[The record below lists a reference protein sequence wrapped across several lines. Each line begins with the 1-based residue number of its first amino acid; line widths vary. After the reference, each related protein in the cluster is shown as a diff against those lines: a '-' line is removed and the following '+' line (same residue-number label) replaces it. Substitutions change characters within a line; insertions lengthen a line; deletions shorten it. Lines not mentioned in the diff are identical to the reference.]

1 MASGNAGDTIV
12 SQTAFYGGKGTDRKI
27 GIKNSFGDAECL
39 DARKNPSQMTVLPGA
54 RKLSDSDL
62 ASLIVAMTQTP
73 DGVRWGIAKDGKL
86 YKIDNDNDITL
97 AATLP
102 NWENGTFGDL
112 AYWRLTDILYITGI
126 DRIYAYTNA
135 TRSEPSEVKTITAAA
150 SKYPTVA
157 KILVKNRLDK
167 WIGGTVDRW
176 SFKNG
181 ANGSYQLQT
190 SLQETDAHTCI
201 FLPDQSPMMRIG
213 VKFLAKGSGTVTLTV
228 HDPQHRV
235 MATKTIDASQVTTT
249 RLTYFDFDQTKL
261 GEVKNFGTEYHIHLY
276 ASDNGFTV
284 ESYETGQLY
293 GLHFKYYAALLEN
306 TRRKAHPVINWLGSK
321 LVIGNG
327 QYLAEWL
334 PSGLNEI
341 DENEFDRHRMTV
353 ETGMEITSLTSN
365 DEYVVAGCEKVS
377 SVPGRTFQEG
387 MLSFWDGLADM
398 LNFKIDTPM
407 GEPKSLYTYQN
418 ITYAVIDGAIYA
430 YTGGKQLIK
439 TRTLNDSQS
448 EYTNT
453 RDATDVYPKCM
464 AVRRGILLM
473 AYPSITTL
481 KTMRHG
487 IYSWGSVDKNYPNSF
502 YYSYDIPEATGN
514 YNSDD
519 QKLEIGGIWN
529 YGDTL
534 YYSYSVTDT
543 HTNITTYNMAIVDND
558 SRPAKKFKYES
569 LKYDGGAPWTE
580 KMVMRIG
587 VTFSRLPAGVKITPK
602 YRVDDGEWVYGTYS
616 AKQGDIEVKLEIN
629 KRFREIEFGF
639 DGEMDDTNTISPR
652 IISVQAN
659 VRSLGEER
667 KL

>member
-73 DGVRWGIAKDGKL
+73 DGVRWGIAKNGKL

-112 AYWRLTDILYITGI
+112 AYWRLTDILYITSI

-135 TRSEPSEVKTITAAA
+135 TRNEPSEVKTVTAAA

-181 ANGSYQLQT
+181 TNGSYQLQT

-201 FLPDQSPMMRIG
+201 FLPDQSPMVRIG
-213 VKFLAKGSGTVTLTV
+213 VKFLAKGNGTVTLTV

-249 RLTYFDFDQTKL
+249 GLTYFDFDQTRL
-261 GEVKNFGTEYHIHLY
+261 GEVKNFGTEYHIHLH

-284 ESYETGQLY
+284 ESYETEQLY

-306 TRRKAHPVINWLGSK
+306 TRRKAHPIINWLGSK

-327 QYLAEWL
+327 QYLVDWL

-341 DENEFDRHRMTV
+341 DENEFDRHRAIV

-377 SVPGRTFQEG
+377 SVPGRAFQEG
-387 MLSFWDGLADM
+387 MLGFWDGYADA

-502 YYSYDIPEATGN
+502 YY
-514 YNSDD
+514 
-519 QKLEIGGIWN
+519 
-529 YGDTL
+529 
-534 YYSYSVTDT
+534 
-543 HTNITTYNMAIVDND
+543 
-558 SRPAKKFKYES
+558 
-569 LKYDGGAPWTE
+569 
-580 KMVMRIG
+580 
-587 VTFSRLPAGVKITPK
+587 
-602 YRVDDGEWVYGTYS
+602 
-616 AKQGDIEVKLEIN
+616 
-629 KRFREIEFGF
+629 
-639 DGEMDDTNTISPR
+639 
-652 IISVQAN
+652 
-659 VRSLGEER
+659 
-667 KL
+667 